1 MRDTFGPAQIFSKPS
16 FSPTLP
22 IYQAAPL
29 AENGTTMLQGYTH
42 QYRSLISI
50 YFRTT
55 SIQRAPS
62 AVHTILSKG
71 RYCQRYLNL
80 SLGCCVILKPV
91 PELYSKP

>member
-1 MRDTFGPAQIFSKPS
+1 MRDTFVSAQIFSKPS

-50 YFRTT
+50 YLNYMNYIHPKSTVCCSHHILQGT
-55 SIQRAPS
+55 LLP
-62 AVHTILSKG
+62 AVF
-71 RYCQRYLNL
+71 
-80 SLGCCVILKPV
+80 KPV
-91 PELYSKP
+91 LGLLCYS